1 MDAAL
6 RCLVVE
12 GNVRAARERHAA
24 ETGRMPCEAYADAL
38 AAVAASLGGAVAC
51 DFAFPADAGANLP
64 DAAGLADYDA
74 VVLTGSALTVYRV
87 EPAVAQQVALMRA
100 VYASGTPAFGS
111 CWGLQVGTVAAGGAV
126 ALSPAGPEIGF
137 ARRLAPTE
145 AGRTHP
151 LLAGRP
157 ASFDAP
163 AVHLDAVVLPAGDCT
178 VLAANDLAPVQAA
191 EIRHAGGVFWGVQYH
206 PEFALDE
213 LAAIVARY
221 GGPLVAAGLCR
232 EEAEAEAWAAEI
244 AALHAEPGRAD
255 LAWRHGLNR
264 EVLEPA
270 RRLTEIRNFLARRVR
285 PEKSRRGRA

>member
-1 MDAAL
+1 MGAGL

-12 GNVRAARERHAA
+12 GNVRAAREAHAA
-24 ETGRMPCEAYADAL
+24 ETGRMPCESYAEAL
-38 AAVAASLGGAVAC
+38 AAVAGGLGEPILC

-64 DAAGLADYDA
+64 DSAGLSDYDA
-74 VVLTGSALTVYRV
+74 VVLTGSALSVYRA
-87 EPAVAQQVALMRA
+87 EPAVLRQIALMRA

-111 CWGLQVGTVAAGGAV
+111 CWGLQVGTVAAGGTV
-126 ALSPAGPEIGF
+126 APTPTAPEIGF
-137 ARRLAPTE
+137 ARRLTPTE

-157 ASFDAP
+157 AAYDAP

-178 VLAANDLAPVQAA
+178 VLAVNDLAPVQAA
-191 EIRHAGGVFWGVQYH
+191 EIRSAGGTFWGVQYH

-213 LAAIVARY
+213 LGAIVARY
-221 GGPLVAAGLCR
+221 GPALVEAGLCR
-232 EEAEAEAWAAEI
+232 AEDEAAAYAADL
-244 AALHAEPGRAD
+244 AALHADPGRAD

-264 EVLEPA
+264 EVLDPA
-270 RRLTEIRNFLARRVR
+270 RRLTEIRNFLRHRVG

>member
-1 MDAAL
+1 MGL

-12 GNVRAARERHAA
+12 GNLRAARDAHAA
-24 ETGRMPCEAYADAL
+24 ETGRMPCESYAEAL
-38 AAVAASLGGAVAC
+38 AFAAGSLGDDLAC

-74 VVLTGSALTVYRV
+74 VVLTGSALTLYRV
-87 EPAVAQQVALMRA
+87 EPAVARQVELMRA

-126 ALSPAGPEIGF
+126 DLSPVGPEIGF
-137 ARRLAPTE
+137 ARRLVPTE
-145 AGRTHP
+145 AGRGHP

-157 ASFDAP
+157 AAFDAP
-163 AVHLDAVVLPAGDCT
+163 AIHLDAVVRPAGDCT
-178 VLAANDLAPVQAA
+178 VLAANDRAPVQAA

-213 LAAIVARY
+213 LSVIVARY
-221 GGPLVAAGLCR
+221 GRPLVAAGFCR
-232 EEAEAEAWAAEI
+232 TEGEAVSWAAEI
-244 AALHAEPGRAD
+244 AALHADPGRAD
-255 LAWRHGLNR
+255 LAWRHGLDR

-270 RRLTEIRNFLARRVR
+270 RRLTEIRNFLAHRVR